1 MRHAHPPSSI
11 GSMRA
16 ILICPSADLKEKFT
30 EAVAQHPSVSIT
42 KVLET
47 YPSREN
53 LRQVIC
59 ASVPEIVFLDIEDAP
74 AAEVVAR
81 QLEKDYP
88 TIQRIALHRSQDT
101 LVFRR
106 ALQLRMR
113 ELLAPPFDPLETALI
128 FRGVHEELIAHPATV
143 GASKHLFAFLPA
155 KPGTGAST
163 IAANA
168 SWAFGQIPDN
178 RVLLADFDTSSGVL
192 GFMFKAEHE
201 YTLKDAAQEREFD
214 DETWNRLAKKV
225 GNIDL
230 LLSGAPHIGEAISSR
245 QLTRL
250 IEFSRRNYD
259 TICVDLPDTLNETS
273 LAVLREA
280 NQIFLVTT
288 PELPALRMARL
299 KAMLLQKLEL
309 HDKVSIILNR
319 AASRMELSV
328 KEIEEAVGL
337 PVFTSFPCDYANV
350 SGAIRTGQPASKLS
364 GAAQDFVGTLLNITK
379 QKKERKRF
387 IETFAV
393 VPARYGFR

>member
-1 MRHAHPPSSI
+1 
-11 GSMRA
+11 MRA
-16 ILICPSADLKEKFT
+16 ILICPSAELKEKFT
-30 EAVAQHPSVSIT
+30 AAAAQHPSIVIT
-42 KVLET
+42 KVLDA

-53 LRQVIC
+53 LRRVVC
-59 ASVPEIVFLDIEDAP
+59 ATVPEIVFLDIEDAL

-88 TIQRIALHRSQDT
+88 TIQRIALHRTQDT

-113 ELLAPPFDPLETALI
+113 ELLAPPFDPIETELI
-128 FRGVHEELIAHPATV
+128 FRGLHEELIAHPATV

-155 KPGTGAST
+155 KPGSGAST
-163 IAANA
+163 VAANA
-168 SWAFGQIPDN
+168 SWAFGQIPEN
-178 RVLLADFDTSSGVL
+178 KTLLADFDTSSGVL
-192 GFMFKAEHE
+192 GFMFKVEHD
-201 YTLKDAAQEREFD
+201 YTLKDAAAHEREFD
-214 DETWNRLAKKV
+214 DETWNRMVRKV

-230 LLSGAPHIGEAISSR
+230 LLSGAPHIGETISSR

-259 TICVDLPDTLNETS
+259 TISVDLPDTLNEIS
-273 LAVLREA
+273 LALLRES

-299 KAMLLQKLEL
+299 KAALLQKLEL

-319 AASRMELSV
+319 AATRMELSV
-328 KEIEEAVGL
+328 KEIEETVGL

-350 SGAIRTGQPASKLS
+350 SGAIRTGQPASKLC
-364 GAAQDFVGTLLNITK
+364 GAAQDFAGKLLNVTK
-379 QKKERKRF
+379 QKRERKRF